1 MSDKTKK
8 KKKNHFSCVFFSY
21 LRFGSFT
28 LQLSKMCVLSWER
41 FLEVKLLLFNNTIV
55 PTSHNSYQIPKVTH
69 YGTC

>member
-21 LRFGSFT
+21 LRFGSF
-28 LQLSKMCVLSWER
+28 VLSWER